1 MEYFFCFS
9 LALVEDSDSGSG
21 EQETG
26 SVLKTLK
33 IPGIFMICELF
44 FFFKWLAN
52 PFQSIV
58 VFHVETSHLIYA
70 GN

>member
-33 IPGIFMICELF
+33 IPGIFMICEF
-44 FFFKWLAN
+44 FFF
-52 PFQSIV
+52 FQMIS
-58 VFHVETSHLIYA
+58 
-70 GN
+70 

>member
-33 IPGIFMICELF
+33 IPGIFMICEFVF
-44 FFFKWLAN
+44 FSN
-52 PFQSIV
+52 D
-58 VFHVETSHLIYA
+58 
-70 GN
+70 